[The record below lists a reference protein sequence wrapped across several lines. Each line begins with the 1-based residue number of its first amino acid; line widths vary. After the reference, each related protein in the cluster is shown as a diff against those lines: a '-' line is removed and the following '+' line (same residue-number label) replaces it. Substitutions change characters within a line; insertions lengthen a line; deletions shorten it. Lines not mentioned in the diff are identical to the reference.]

1 MEIVKVLNKKGGLF
15 FYLAEGISR
24 FQILPLLQVLG
35 IHVDRFQKMGITDH
49 EKDQVVLA
57 DIGDAL
63 VCVGGD
69 AYDVAGVDFGRCI
82 VADFDEAGSREHDVA
97 FKGAFEAM
105 EAGFFAGFHAGAG
118 ERNFR
123 VHIGARHFEYVA
135 TFFKEVFA
143 CFVRAGDVIH
153 AAGSSHEDC
162 DLIDPEFRFVMKNDY
177 DRVVRERQIHC
188 SATVIKKLRV
198 LFRESVHAV
207 C

>member
-69 AYDVAGVDFGRCI
+69 AYDVAGVDFGRC
-82 VADFDEAGSREHDVA
+82 
-97 FKGAFEAM
+97 
-105 EAGFFAGFHAGAG
+105 
-118 ERNFR
+118 
-123 VHIGARHFEYVA
+123 
-135 TFFKEVFA
+135 
-143 CFVRAGDVIH
+143 
-153 AAGSSHEDC
+153 
-162 DLIDPEFRFVMKNDY
+162 
-177 DRVVRERQIHC
+177 
-188 SATVIKKLRV
+188 
-198 LFRESVHAV
+198 
-207 C
+207 